1 VDLYPAVDIR
11 GGRVAHVRSG
21 TVPTPSVYGDDPA
34 GAVARLA
41 AGGARWVH
49 LVDLDRA
56 LGTGS
61 NRELVRAVVGDAPLQ
76 VQVGGSLGTEEAI
89 DEMLAWGA
97 ARVVIGCAAAATEPS
112 LVGRLVRR
120 HGADRLA
127 VGIEATDGRI
137 TPRRA
142 GTAPAMP
149 ADLLARTIVAQGGT
163 LVVYTDVTRD
173 GRLVGPDTTGAQ
185 RLATLGLEV
194 IASGGVGSLA
204 DVRAVRAARL
214 AGVIVGR
221 ALHEGRLSLAE
232 ALACAAA

>member
-1 VDLYPAVDIR
+1 MELYPAVDIR

-21 TVPTPSVYGDDPA
+21 TMPTPSVYGDDPA
-34 GAVARLA
+34 AAVARLA

-61 NRELVRAVVGDAPLQ
+61 NRALMRAVLRDAPLQ

-120 HGADRLA
+120 HGAERLA
-127 VGIEATDGRI
+127 VGIDHTDGRV
-137 TPRRA
+137 TPRGA
-142 GTAPAMP
+142 GAVPAMTV
-149 ADLLARTIVAQGGT
+149 DLLARAIVDHGGA
-163 LVVYTDVTRD
+163 LIVYTDVTRD
-173 GRLVGPDTTGAQ
+173 GTLAGPDTAGAQ
-185 RLATLGLEV
+185 RLATLGLDV

-204 DVRAVRAARL
+204 DIRAVYGARL

-221 ALHEGRLSLAE
+221 ALHEGRLSLTE
-232 ALACAAA
+232 ALACAAT

>member
-1 VDLYPAVDIR
+1 
-11 GGRVAHVRSG
+11 
-21 TVPTPSVYGDDPA
+21 VYGDDPA
-34 GAVARLA
+34 AAVARLA
-41 AGGARWVH
+41 TGGARWVH

-56 LGTGS
+56 HGGGS
-61 NRELVRAVVGDAPLQ
+61 NRELVRAVLGAAPLQ

-127 VGIEATDGRI
+127 VGIEATDWRV
-137 TPRRA
+137 TPRGGGA
-142 GTAPAMP
+142 GSVPAMP
-149 ADLLARTIVAQGGT
+149 VDLLARTIVDHGGR
-163 LVVYTDVTRD
+163 LAVYTDVTRD
-173 GRLVGPDTTGAQ
+173 GTLAGPDTSGAR

-204 DVRAVRAARL
+204 DVRAVRAAHL

-221 ALHEGRLSLAE
+221 ALHEGRLSLTE

>member
-1 VDLYPAVDIR
+1 MEIYPAVDIR

-34 GAVARLA
+34 VAVARLA

-61 NRELVRAVVGDAPLQ
+61 NRELMRAVLGDAPLQ

-97 ARVVIGCAAAATEPS
+97 ARVVLGCAAAATKPS

-120 HGADRLA
+120 HGAERLA
-127 VGIEATDGRI
+127 VGIEATDGRV
-137 TPRRA
+137 TPRGA
-142 GTAPAMP
+142 GTVPAMP

-163 LVVYTDVTRD
+163 LVVYTDVRRD
-173 GRLVGPDTTGAQ
+173 GMLVGPDTTGAQ
-185 RLATLGLEV
+185 RLATLGLVEAHAP
-194 IASGGVGSLA
+194 IATEPA
-204 DVRAVRAARL
+204 
-214 AGVIVGR
+214 
-221 ALHEGRLSLAE
+221 
-232 ALACAAA
+232 

>member
-1 VDLYPAVDIR
+1 MELYPAVDVR

-21 TVPTPSVYGDDPA
+21 TVPSPSVYGEDPA
-34 GAVARLA
+34 AAVARLA
-41 AGGARWVH
+41 TGGARWVH

-61 NRELVRAVVGDAPLQ
+61 NRELVRAVLGDAPLQ

-120 HGADRLA
+120 HGAERLA
-127 VGIEATDGRI
+127 VGIEQTDGRL
-137 TPRRA
+137 TPRGA
-142 GTAPAMP
+142 GAVPAMSV
-149 ADLLARTIVAQGGT
+149 DLLARAIVDQGGA

-173 GRLVGPDTTGAQ
+173 GTLAGPDTTGAR
-185 RLATLGLEV
+185 RLATLGLDV

-221 ALHEGRLSLAE
+221 ALHEGRLSLTE

>member
-1 VDLYPAVDIR
+1 MELYPAVDVR

-21 TVPTPSVYGDDPA
+21 NASVPSVYGDDPA
-34 GAVARLA
+34 AAVARLA
-41 AGGARWVH
+41 AAGARWVH

-56 LGTGS
+56 HGAGS
-61 NRELVRAVVGDAPLQ
+61 NRELVRAILRSALLR

-89 DEMLAWGA
+89 DDMLAWGA

-120 HGADRLA
+120 HGGDRIA
-127 VGIEATDGRI
+127 VGIEATDGRV
-137 TPRRA
+137 TPRGA
-142 GTAPAMP
+142 GAAPAMP
-149 ADLLARTIVAQGGT
+149 VDLLARTIIDQGGH

-173 GRLVGPDTTGAQ
+173 GTLAGPDTTGAQ

-204 DVRAVRAARL
+204 HVRAVRAARL

-221 ALHEGRLSLAE
+221 ALHEGRLSLSE
-232 ALACAAA
+232 ALACSAA

>member
-1 VDLYPAVDIR
+1 MELYPAIDVR
-11 GGRVAHVRSG
+11 GGRVAHVRSRNA
-21 TVPTPSVYGDDPA
+21 PTPSVYGDDPA
-34 GAVARLA
+34 AAVARLA
-41 AGGARWVH
+41 AAGARWVH

-56 LGTGS
+56 HGTGA
-61 NRELVRAVVGDAPLQ
+61 NRDLVRAVLGAAPLQ
-76 VQVGGSLGTEEAI
+76 VQVGGSLGAEEAI

-120 HGADRLA
+120 HGAERLA
-127 VGIEATDGRI
+127 VGIEATDGRV
-137 TPRRA
+137 TPRGA
-142 GTAPAMP
+142 GSVPEMP
-149 ADLLARTIVAQGGT
+149 VDLLARTIVDQGGQ

-173 GRLVGPDTTGAQ
+173 GTLAGPDTTGAQ

-221 ALHEGRLSLAE
+221 ALHEGRVSLTE
-232 ALACAAA
+232 ALACAVG